1 MTENELKD
9 KLITDIK
16 QVIVRRDISDKGKVL
31 SIANKLIVYD
41 KAIDEIKSKEKGK

>member
-16 QVIVRRDISDKGKVL
+16 QVIIRRDISDRAKVL

-41 KAIDEIKSKEKGK
+41 KSIEILKKGKIS